1 MAHWLL
7 CGVSGAMV
15 PIHWRAVGGKI
26 VSGGALGPAAATAL
40 GTTGAAAAAACG
52 KAGNAMENSRVL
64 KNGWAKFTGD
74 EQLLIE
80 AHKIGLINS
89 SA

>member
-1 MAHWLL
+1 
-7 CGVSGAMV
+7 MV
-15 PIHWRAVGGKI
+15 AITLGGGGI
-26 VSGGALGPAAATAL
+26 STIASGGVLTPAALTAL
-40 GTTGAAAAAACG
+40 GTTSAAAALAC
-52 KAGNAMENSRVL
+52 GNAMEKSRVL

-74 EQLLIE
+74 DQLLIE